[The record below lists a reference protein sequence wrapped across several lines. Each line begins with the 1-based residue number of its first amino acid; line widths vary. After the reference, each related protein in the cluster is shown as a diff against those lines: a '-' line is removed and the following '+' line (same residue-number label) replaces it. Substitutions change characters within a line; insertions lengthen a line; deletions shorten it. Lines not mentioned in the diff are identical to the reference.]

1 MKRAI
6 AGAVVVIVLIVAY
19 RHFRAAAAVKV
30 YEAFAEEILH
40 RRYDSA
46 AGMASGLSASDLA
59 RLGSQERIGAGPEMF
74 QTLFPSQ
81 FRIETEEKKPDGTL
95 EVVAIQTVLFN
106 PAGVESA
113 VRPAM
118 YADLRQTV
126 SLRNAEGEWK
136 VAAFANTFERMGEYK
151 AR

>member
-1 MKRAI
+1 MKRVI
-6 AGAVVVIVLIVAY
+6 AGTVAVIVAVVAY
-19 RHFRAAAAVKV
+19 RHFGARTPVKV

-46 AGMASGLSASDLA
+46 ATMASGLTANDLA
-59 RLGSQERIGAGPEMF
+59 RRGSQERIGAGPEMF

-81 FRIETEEKKPDGTL
+81 FRIESEEEKPDGTL

-113 VRPAM
+113 IRPAM

-126 SLRNAEGEWK
+126 SLRKVGGEWK
-136 VAAFANTFERMGEYK
+136 VAAFNNTFERMDEYK
-151 AR
+151 RR

>member
-6 AGAVVVIVLIVAY
+6 AGAVVVIGLVVAY
-19 RHFRAAAAVKV
+19 RHFRVAGPVKT
-30 YEAFAEEILH
+30 YEAFAEEVVH
-40 RRYDSA
+40 RRYDLA
-46 AGMASGLSASDLA
+46 ATMASGLTADDLG

-74 QTLFPSQ
+74 QTVFPSR
-81 FRIETEEKKPDGTL
+81 FRIESQEEKPDGAL

-118 YADLRQTV
+118 YADLRQRV
-126 SLRNAEGEWK
+126 SLRKVEGAWK
-136 VAAFANTFERMGEYK
+136 VAEFENTFERMGEYK
-151 AR
+151 DR

>member
-6 AGAVVVIVLIVAY
+6 AGIVVVIVAVVAY
-19 RHFRAAAAVKV
+19 RHFGASTPVKV
-30 YEAFAEEILH
+30 YEAFAEEVLH

-46 AGMASGLSASDLA
+46 ATMANGLTAKDLA
-59 RLGSQERIGAGPEMF
+59 HLGSQERIGAGPEMF
-74 QTLFPSQ
+74 QTLFPSR
-81 FRIETEEKKPDGTL
+81 FRIETQEEKPDGTL
-95 EVVAIQTVLFN
+95 KVVAIQTVLFN

-126 SLRNAEGEWK
+126 SLRKVEGEWK
-136 VAAFANTFERMGEYK
+136 VAAFSNTFERMDEYK
-151 AR
+151 KR